1 MASTS
6 RGTGPEISLVICTL
20 DEHEAIAGVL
30 TEAGAALDGFAYELI
45 VVDDSRD
52 ERTAEIVRLAGRRDP
67 RIRLVRR
74 EGVRGLASACIAGWD
89 VARGEVLGVMDG
101 DGQHEVALAGRLIG
115 DLRAGEA
122 DIAVASR
129 FRPDT
134 ETGLRG
140 WRRVLSRAGVG
151 LSRLAIG
158 GGTSDPMS
166 GFFFQTRRWFEDVRP
181 RLSGLGFKIL
191 VDVLASGRRA
201 PRVVEVSTRLRA
213 RQGGAS
219 KLDLRVGIELVAQL
233 VEKRTGGHLP
243 GRFVMFAGVGASG
256 VGVHLAML
264 AALADTLPFWFA
276 QSVAIL
282 TAMVSNFLLNNLIT
296 FHDLRLVGWAKLRGL
311 AGFVLACASGALV
324 SELVAIA
331 LVQSSVPAL
340 AAGMGGALVASL
352 WNYWSASR
360 AAWGVASADRDVAAG
375 TPVRHIGLAGLGDAA
390 R

>member
-6 RGTGPEISLVICTL
+6 RGEIPEISLVICTL
-20 DEHEAIAGVL
+20 DEHEAVAGVL
-30 TEAGAALDGFAYELI
+30 AEAGAALDGLAYELI

-52 ERTAEIVRLAGRRDP
+52 ERTAEVVRRAGRDDP

-74 EGVRGLASACIAGWD
+74 EGVRGLASACIAGWNT
-89 VARGEVLGVMDG
+89 ARGVILGVMDG
-101 DGQHEVALAGRLIG
+101 DGQHEACLARQMI
-115 DLRAGEA
+115 DELRESGA

-134 ETGLRG
+134 ETGLQG
-140 WRRVLSRAGVG
+140 GRRLLSRAGVG

-158 GGTSDPMS
+158 AGTSDPMS
-166 GFFFQTRRWFEDVRP
+166 GFFFQTRRWFEEARP
-181 RLSGLGFKIL
+181 SLSGLGFKIL
-191 VDVLASGRRA
+191 VDVLASGGRQ
-201 PRVVEVSTRLRA
+201 PRVVEVSTRLRP

-219 KLDLRVGIELVAQL
+219 KLDMRIAVELLAQL
-233 VEKRTGGHLP
+233 VEKRTGGFVP

-256 VGVHLAML
+256 VGVHLAVL
-264 AALADTLPFWFA
+264 AAFASALPFWLA
-276 QSVAIL
+276 QGIAIL

-311 AGFVLACASGALV
+311 GGFVLACASGALV

-331 LVQSSVPAL
+331 LIQSNAPAL
-340 AAGMGGALVASL
+340 GAGIGGALVASV
-352 WNYWSASR
+352 WNYWSSSR
-360 AAWGVASADRDVAAG
+360 AAWGIVSTNRDAAAG
-375 TPVRHIGLAGLGDAA
+375 TPVRDLKLAGLGDAT

>member
-1 MASTS
+1 MESTS
-6 RGTGPEISLVICTL
+6 RGAGPEISLVICTL

-30 TEAGAALDGFAYELI
+30 AEAGAALDGFAYELI

-52 ERTAEIVRLAGRRDP
+52 ERTADVVRRAGRHDP

-89 VARGEVLGVMDG
+89 FARGEFLGVMDG
-101 DGQHEVALAGRLIG
+101 DGQHEAGLAARLIQ
-115 DLRAGEA
+115 DLRAGGA

-134 ETGLRG
+134 ETGLG
-140 WRRVLSRAGVG
+140 AWRRMLSRAGVG

-158 GGTSDPMS
+158 AGTSDPMS
-166 GFFFQTRRWFEDVRP
+166 GFFFQTRRWFEEARP
-181 RLSGLGFKIL
+181 SLSGLGFKIL
-191 VDVLASGRRA
+191 VDVLASGKRQ
-201 PRVVEVSTRLRA
+201 PRVVELSTRLRA

-219 KLDLRVGIELVAQL
+219 KLDLRIAVELLAQL
-233 VEKRTGGHLP
+233 VEKRTGGFVP

-256 VGVHLAML
+256 VGVHLA
-264 AALADTLPFWFA
+264 ALAVLAGTLPFWLA
-276 QSVAIL
+276 QGLAIL
-282 TAMVSNFLLNNLIT
+282 LAMVSNFHLNNLIT
-296 FHDLRLVGWAKLRGL
+296 FHDLRLAGLARLRGL

-331 LVQSSVPAL
+331 LVQSDAPAL
-340 AAGMGGALVASL
+340 AAGAGGALVSSV
-352 WNYWSASR
+352 WNYWSSSR
-360 AAWGVASADRDVAAG
+360 AAWGLESPDRDAAAG
-375 TPVRHIGLAGLGDAA
+375 TPARSIGLAVREAA